1 MENECYF
8 VNSRGLLKSCTF
20 HSSKPIS
27 SCNTDTKYLFD
38 MITSNKMF
46 NGMSIYVCSDLLK
59 FFVNIILPRL
69 KNTFL
74 LVSGDSDLCVPKEIL
89 TMIETNNLL
98 NSQYLLKW
106 FAQNTRIQNNDKII
120 QLPIG
125 LDYHT
130 IHGNPKCKWRIPYEK
145 ILPIEQETVLKNI
158 NSMSKPFYERILKI
172 YVNFSKNSDRFK
184 QRINSLNIIPKNLMV
199 INNEFTPRTN
209 NWKQTSEYTFVLS
222 PFGIGMDCHRTWEAL
237 CLGCIPVVCAPD
249 FKDLFEDLPVLIVN
263 QWSEIDQT
271 LLLNTICKFKQQKFN
286 YDKLSLKYWT
296 NQMNWINQM
305 NCYKI
310 SGDV

>member
-1 MENECYF
+1 MLY
-8 VNSRGLLKSCTF
+8 LK
-20 HSSKPIS
+20 K
-27 SCNTDTKYLFD
+27 
-38 MITSNKMF
+38 
-46 NGMSIYVCSDLLK
+46 
-59 FFVNIILPRL
+59 
-69 KNTFL
+69 
-74 LVSGDSDLCVPKEIL
+74 
-89 TMIETNNLL
+89 
-98 NSQYLLKW
+98 
-106 FAQNTRIQNNDKII
+106 
-120 QLPIG
+120 
-125 LDYHT
+125 
-130 IHGNPKCKWRIPYEK
+130 
-145 ILPIEQETVLKNI
+145 TVLKNI